1 MTNEEITLNNFSQYN
16 ELKENDLD
24 YLIFNEFWFQNLQ
37 ENKHVNINEEYNPC
51 WGINWQSYCQWYAYE
66 DWQKKGVKRRV
77 RKSPQLEIEGK
88 LLQIQR
94 QILSNRLHFGYFMRK
109 APEKDRNYTLKRS
122 SKYIGV
128 SMNGNNWQA
137 MINNGSGKKYIG
149 TYASEKEAAVAY
161 DFYSFALHD
170 WNY

>member
-1 MTNEEITLNNFSQYN
+1 MEINAEHQ
-16 ELKENDLD
+16 
-24 YLIFNEFWFQNLQ
+24 I
-37 ENKHVNINEEYNPC
+37 
-51 WGINWQSYCQWYAYE
+51 QSYWNWILDDYWNWAYNFGHE
-66 DWQKKGVKRRV
+66 RKEVKRRV
-77 RKSPQLEIEGK
+77 RKSTQLNIEEK
-88 LLQIQR
+88 VLHILR
-94 QILSNRLHFGYFMRK
+94 QILSNRLHSEYFMRK

-149 TYASEKEAAVAY
+149 TYATEKEAAVAY

-170 WNY
+170 WNHQTNFDYNVETVEEMIESFLEHDKILIPSLFIDKALN

>member
-1 MTNEEITLNNFSQYN
+1 M
-16 ELKENDLD
+16 
-24 YLIFNEFWFQNLQ
+24 
-37 ENKHVNINEEYNPC
+37 NINEEYNAC

-77 RKSPQLEIEGK
+77 RKNPQLEIEEK
-88 LLQIQR
+88 LHQIQR
-94 QILSNRLHFGYFMRK
+94 QILSNRLHFEYFMRK

-149 TYASEKEAAVAY
+149 TYATEKEAAVAY

-170 WNY
+170 WNHQTNFDYNVETVEEMIESFLEHYKILIPSLFIDKALN